1 MGSEK
6 VEQCKTRRWV
16 TGTYINCAFGTLMTV
31 ARKCLTR
38 AIKFSP
44 PASLQSAFV
53 LSKLKM
59 ILYFMLCVF
68 ISVSS
73 LLSLATIVSLLSSLA
88 HNMDTVFFR
97 EYTPFE
103 RVSILLFSTKV
114 SNLTLSASRFSD
126 VALVSAC
133 IDARVVINSS
143 S

>member
-1 MGSEK
+1 M
-6 VEQCKTRRWV
+6 R
-16 TGTYINCAFGTLMTV
+16 
-31 ARKCLTR
+31 
-38 AIKFSP
+38 
-44 PASLQSAFV
+44 
-53 LSKLKM
+53 
-59 ILYFMLCVF
+59 LYFMLCVF

-73 LLSLATIVSLLSSLA
+73 LLILATIVSFLSSLA

-97 EYTPFE
+97 EDTSFE

-126 VALVSAC
+126 VALVSAF